1 LRIWPPFLP
10 LWMYDRVVRSLL
22 FCPMV
27 IYGHWGTPIPRK
39 VSQLLVIGKPLVVP
53 KLSNP
58 THQEVQHHLDAFIE
72 AMRRIYQRHQ
82 AVAGYPDSKLI
93 VM

>member
-1 LRIWPPFLP
+1 VPCYCFGQNEVYRFLRIWPPFLP

-39 VSQLLVIGKPLVVP
+39 
-53 KLSNP
+53 
-58 THQEVQHHLDAFIE
+58 
-72 AMRRIYQRHQ
+72 
-82 AVAGYPDSKLI
+82 
-93 VM
+93 